1 MLNYKE
7 LENIYAKRAPIF
19 NCNKT
24 KKKTILIMLIF
35 FILHKTSIK
44 SKFSIS
50 NSIFNTNGNL

>member
-24 KKKTILIMLIF
+24 KTKNNSYYANFFYFTQDKYKIKIF
-35 FILHKTSIK
+35 YF
-44 SKFSIS
+44 
-50 NSIFNTNGNL
+50 